1 MVAHERLRGTRSR
14 LSADRSAGFADSADS
29 GDSTGS
35 GHPCPSEAVEPL
47 EQLDPAALS
56 RLAQELESEEL
67 ARSIAGTYL
76 RMLDAR
82 LARAA
87 SALAR
92 RDEVAAMDVLLSLR
106 VSSATVGLV
115 GLEAAVLHVID
126 AVHRGEP
133 ELARERGSSMLG
145 LADRARRALRS
156 HLDRPGH
163 SVFS

>member
-1 MVAHERLRGTRSR
+1 MAAHERVRTGLPR
-14 LSADRSAGFADSADS
+14 LSADRSTDVTAS
-29 GDSTGS
+29 S
-35 GHPCPSEAVEPL
+35 GHPHPTDALEPFEQVEQH
-47 EQLDPAALS
+47 EQLDPAALI

-82 LARAA
+82 LARAD

-133 ELARERGSSMLG
+133 DLACERGGSMLG
-145 LADRARRALRS
+145 LADRARCALRS
-156 HLDRPGH
+156 HLERPGL
-163 SVFS
+163 SSIS